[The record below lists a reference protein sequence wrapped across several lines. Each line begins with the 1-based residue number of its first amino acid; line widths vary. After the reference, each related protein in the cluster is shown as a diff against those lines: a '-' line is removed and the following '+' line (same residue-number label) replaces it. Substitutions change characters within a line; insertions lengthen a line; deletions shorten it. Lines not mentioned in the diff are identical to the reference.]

1 MKCHV
6 QGFTQEPE
14 EMRDELQTSIG
25 DVRWNSVFGEHME
38 DKELGELSGDD
49 SIVSW
54 NEDWLFG
61 ESIKIAV

>member
-1 MKCHV
+1 MISGGEMKFHV

-14 EMRDELQTSIG
+14 EMRDELQTSIGG

-49 SIVSW
+49 SIMSW
-54 NEDWLFG
+54 NED
-61 ESIKIAV
+61 